1 MEPTDVA
8 LLVSIQCSTC
18 AGQIRLGDERCPS
31 CQRQV
36 TRDESDALR
45 RRWEGSD
52 PDAARS
58 GDAAAY
64 GRAALLVVAGLSFI
78 QALTYGLIGESVPAF
93 ASSMGL
99 SGGMIAL
106 FFWGK
111 RRPLAAMA
119 MGLAV
124 YLLLMV
130 LGAIVSVTSLVPGI
144 LIRVSVLLTLTVG
157 IGSELS
163 LRKREKALS
172 RRRAGAR

>member
-18 AGQIRLGDERCPS
+18 AGQIRLGDEHCPS
-31 CQRQV
+31 CKRQV

-52 PDAARS
+52 PEAARR
-58 GDAAAY
+58 GDTAAY
-64 GRAALLVVAGLSFI
+64 GRVALLIVAGLSFI
-78 QALTYGLIGESVPAF
+78 QAITYGLIGESLPVFAF
-93 ASSMGL
+93 CTGI

-111 RRPLAAMA
+111 RRPLAAMVV
-119 MGLAV
+119 GLAV
-124 YLLLMV
+124 YLLLAV
-130 LGAIVSVTSLVPGI
+130 LPAMVSVMTLVPGI
-144 LIRVSVLLTLTVG
+144 LIRVSVVLALSVG

-172 RRRAGAR
+172 RRR